1 MVIGFRIQREK
12 RDKVMVH
19 VHVCF
24 PENEHKIEQINSNFG
39 FDINNK
45 AKNPQPQ
52 CLHTLQERSVN
63 ILAALTAKKRMSAL
77 CKAFWNIVR

>member
-1 MVIGFRIQREK
+1 MYCNSECDRDIDLLVVIGFRIQREK

-24 PENEHKIEQINSNFG
+24 LENQHKIEQINSVFC

-52 CLHTLQERSVN
+52 CLHTL
-63 ILAALTAKKRMSAL
+63 
-77 CKAFWNIVR
+77 